1 MRKKI
6 DKIDSEIIQKLA
18 ERFSLVSK
26 IARFKIKNN
35 LPIIDG
41 KREKEILR
49 TKRDLAKAMKL
60 DELMIEKIFKLIIE
74 ESRIK
79 QKNDYQD

>member
-1 MRKKI
+1 
-6 DKIDSEIIQKLA
+6 
-18 ERFSLVSK
+18 
-26 IARFKIKNN
+26 
-35 LPIIDG
+35 
-41 KREKEILR
+41 
-49 TKRDLAKAMKL
+49 MKL